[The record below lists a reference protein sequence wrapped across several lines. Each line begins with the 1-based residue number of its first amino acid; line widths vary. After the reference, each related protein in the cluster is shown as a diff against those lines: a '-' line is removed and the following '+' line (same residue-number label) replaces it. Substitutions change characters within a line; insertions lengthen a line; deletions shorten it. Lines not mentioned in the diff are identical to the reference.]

1 MASNDIEYYR
11 ARAIEERKHA
21 LASDRQDV
29 AAIHLELARLYDA
42 LVKEPALRPTLRIST
57 SQKSSAQV

>member
-1 MASNDIEYYR
+1 MTPHDSDYYR
-11 ARAIEERKHA
+11 ARAIEEREHA

-42 LVKEPALRPTLRIST
+42 LVKEPALRPTLRIAT
-57 SQKSSAQV
+57 PKNRKSA